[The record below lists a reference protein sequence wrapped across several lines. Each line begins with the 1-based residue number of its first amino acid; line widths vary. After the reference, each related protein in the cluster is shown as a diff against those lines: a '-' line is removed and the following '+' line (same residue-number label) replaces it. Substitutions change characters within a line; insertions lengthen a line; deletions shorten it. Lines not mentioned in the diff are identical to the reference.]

1 MVIWDA
7 LRGGAS
13 GPGLDTMIG
22 HVSEMLGHARHVF
35 DEAMSAL
42 LAGASPE
49 ALADDVFG
57 TDRRINELEREVRR
71 ELIVHISVHG
81 TTDISALLVVLM
93 VSRKVER
100 IGDNAKNIYDLA
112 TYDVDLSEADDAEQ
126 LRAARD
132 EVSGMMQ
139 AANEIFRTEDV
150 ERGQA
155 FLERARELQRIYDD
169 LVADLVR
176 HPGSAQHAVPRAL
189 LYRYLKRIVANLE
202 GVVAGVV
209 QPLDLIDYSPD
220 GIEESET

>member
-1 MVIWDA
+1 MIWDA
-7 LRGGAS
+7 FRSGTA
-13 GPGLDTMIG
+13 GPGLETMIG
-22 HVSEMLGHARHVF
+22 HVAEMLGHARHIF

-42 LAGASPE
+42 VAGATPE
-49 ALADDVFG
+49 ALADDIFG

-71 ELIVHISVHG
+71 ELVVHISVHG
-81 TTDISALLVVLM
+81 TADITSVLVVLM

-112 TYDVDLSEADDAEQ
+112 TYDVDLSHAEDAAG

-132 EVSGMMQ
+132 EVSEMMW
-139 AANEIFRTEDV
+139 AASEIFRSEDM

-155 FLERARELQRIYDD
+155 FLDRSRELQRIYDD
-169 LVADLVR
+169 IVADLVR
-176 HPGSAQHAVPRAL
+176 SHTSAQHAVPRAL

-209 QPLDLIDYSPD
+209 QPLDLIDYAPD
-220 GIEESET
+220 GSEASET

>member
-1 MVIWDA
+1 MIWDS
-7 LRGGAS
+7 LRGGGTA
-13 GPGLDTMIG
+13 GLDTMVA
-22 HVSEMLGHARHVF
+22 HVAEMLGHARHVF

-49 ALADDVFG
+49 ALADDIFG

-71 ELIVHISVHG
+71 ELVVHISVHG
-81 TTDISALLVVLM
+81 TADITSVLVVLM

-112 TYDVDLSEADDAEQ
+112 TYDVDLSAAPDAET

-132 EVSGMMQ
+132 EVSEMMW
-139 AANEIFRTEDV
+139 ASAEIFRSQDV

-155 FLERARELQRIYDD
+155 FLDRSRELQREYDD
-169 LVADLVR
+169 VVADLVR
-176 HPGSAQHAVPRAL
+176 SKEAADHAVPRAL

-209 QPLDLIDYSPD
+209 QPLDLIDYSP
-220 GIEESET
+220 GGEEESET

>member
-1 MVIWDA
+1 MIWDS
-7 LRGGAS
+7 LRGGGAA
-13 GPGLDTMIG
+13 GLDTMVA
-22 HVSEMLGHARHVF
+22 HVAEMLGHARHVF

-49 ALADDVFG
+49 ALADDIFG

-71 ELIVHISVHG
+71 ELVVHISVHG
-81 TTDISALLVVLM
+81 TADITSVLVVLM

-112 TYDVDLSEADDAEQ
+112 TYDVDLSAAPDAET

-132 EVSGMMQ
+132 EVSEMMW
-139 AANEIFRTEDV
+139 AAAEIFRSQDD

-155 FLERARELQRIYDD
+155 FLDRSRELQREYDD
-169 LVADLVR
+169 VVADLVR
-176 HPGSAQHAVPRAL
+176 SKKAADHAVPRAL

-209 QPLDLIDYSPD
+209 QPLDLIDYSP
-220 GIEESET
+220 GGEEESET

>member
-1 MVIWDA
+1 MIWDA
-7 LRGGAS
+7 FRAGAS
-13 GPGLDTMIG
+13 GPGLENMVA
-22 HVSEMLGHARHVF
+22 HVAEMLGHARHVF

-71 ELIVHISVHG
+71 ELVVHISVHG
-81 TTDISALLVVLM
+81 TADITAVLVVLM

-112 TYDVDLSEADDAEQ
+112 TYDVDLSAADDAET
-126 LRAARD
+126 LRRARN
-132 EVSGMMQ
+132 EVSEMMWT
-139 AANEIFRTEDV
+139 AAEVFRHEDV

-155 FLERARELQRIYDD
+155 FLDRSREMQREYDD
-169 LVADLVR
+169 VVAELVR
-176 HPGSAQHAVPRAL
+176 SQARGEHAVPRAL

-209 QPLDLIDYSPD
+209 QPLEMIDYEPD
-220 GIEESET
+220 GTEASET